1 MSNQPKPEEYSPF
14 HHNYISKI
22 GDVAIVDILS
32 DLKISSY
39 TFLNEIP
46 ANKADYAYAEGKW
59 TVKEVIGHMVDA
71 ERTFAYRILAF
82 SRGQQELPGFDE
94 DTYVEQSTFNSRTI
108 IDLAEEFRSVREANL
123 YLFRSLTPQQLL
135 LTGIANGNIISV
147 RALLY
152 IAAGHEM
159 HHINLIKERY
169 LA

>member
-22 GDVAIVDILS
+22 GDGDIVATLS
-32 DLKISSY
+32 ELKDSTY
-39 TFLNEIP
+39 KFLSAIP
-46 ANKADYAYAEGKW
+46 AAKADYTYATGKW
-59 TVKEVIGHMVDA
+59 TIKEVIGHMIDA

-82 SRGQQELPGFDE
+82 SRGQKELPGFEEDE
-94 DTYVEQSTFNSRTI
+94 YVALSTFKSRTLT
-108 IDLAEEFRSVREANL
+108 DLTEEFKLVREANL
-123 YLFRSLTPQQLL
+123 FLFRSLTPQQLL
-135 LTGIANGNIISV
+135 ATGIANSNIISV

-169 LA
+169 L